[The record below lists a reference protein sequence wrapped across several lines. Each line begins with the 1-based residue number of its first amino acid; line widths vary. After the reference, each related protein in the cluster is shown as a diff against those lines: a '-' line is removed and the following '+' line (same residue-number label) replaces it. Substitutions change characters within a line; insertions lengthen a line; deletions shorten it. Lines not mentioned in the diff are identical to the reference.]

1 MPKTQRHRRL
11 AEGVGVEVAH
21 LKALMVWRAA
31 VHGEA
36 RILLRGA
43 SAGVYRWRVLLDF
56 SEAAR
61 VYSPCGRAGEE
72 PCCRFRWV
80 LRLCRSPSAG

>member
-1 MPKTQRHRRL
+1 
-11 AEGVGVEVAH
+11 
-21 LKALMVWRAA
+21 MVWRAA
-31 VHGEA
+31 VDGEA

-72 PCCRFRWV
+72 PWLGRFRWV
-80 LRLCRSPSAG
+80 LRQCRTPSAANHAAVY